1 MALLKGWRELLLTRQ
16 VPVSRSLLRKLLDQS
31 RFVFYPKAD
40 DRERW
45 YELGVTPSLQK
56 FFEAVPAFSKTM
68 ASPTGR
74 DPFLYRGFVGRRAAY
89 AGILA
94 RPPGRAATMRVSDG
108 GAHPA
113 AATARY
119 APARSRN
126 NWRSMHCRVVKCCDR
141 ACGPGGPGGP
151 GTPCGP
157 RAD

>member
-1 MALLKGWRELLLTRQ
+1 MTKGLQHAEKAIRNLNAAIVAGDGDAPVSLVDELRDRERVQKALLAELTSLTEAPTLTPEVVSKIRDDAMALLKGWRELLLTRQ

-74 DPFLYRGFVGRRAAY
+74 DPFLYRGFVGRRAA
-89 AGILA
+89 
-94 RPPGRAATMRVSDG
+94 
-108 GAHPA
+108 
-113 AATARY
+113 
-119 APARSRN
+119 
-126 NWRSMHCRVVKCCDR
+126 
-141 ACGPGGPGGP
+141 
-151 GTPCGP
+151 
-157 RAD
+157 